1 MNYFKHQGPLLLVNG
16 YRIVKIAGRGKNPIE
31 NGWTRKIVTVEDC
44 ENDNAADRSVGIICG
59 EDVMCVDADIYEH
72 ELADRIMA
80 VIRKL
85 HPDCIIPTRY
95 GARPKFAMLFR
106 NVDNLPPTRSPMYTK
121 GEGDEKVTACIE
133 FRGKNQQFVAFGIH
147 PATGKEYE
155 WENGSPEFLPVD
167 DLPPLTKDDFEKIM
181 QEIDPIARSLGYT
194 PPHPLNSALA
204 KVNEKL
210 TPEDL
215 WLLNYN
221 EKLGK
226 TIAQY
231 ERDLFDS
238 DLNPADYK
246 DWITAGQAGHFEFD
260 ADPMAMEVWDRWS
273 QQASNYKD
281 REEIEGKWR
290 SFRSDKA
297 NLVTYRTLLKHIP
310 DGMERSG
317 YVINEKTLA
326 IAISEHLRGTLK
338 FIPDAN
344 RWMIYENGH
353 WVDQHKAFADKRIA
367 YAMDYILN
375 LKRVEYAGNTTLKK
389 IVDGLIKKYD
399 TNLPSLL
406 EKVRGYLMAISN
418 MCVTSDIFDAD
429 RRYFGVG
436 NGDIDLT
443 TGELLKPDPQRYIS
457 RHTNICFVPEADCPR
472 WKQTLRECLDDDEM
486 VDYFQKVV
494 GQAALGQTN
503 KRLIVFLYGFGCN
516 GKSTILE
523 GMRATFG
530 DYQRTASE
538 DVFFGAG
545 GGSTRS
551 DLIDLRGARLIE
563 LPETERGG
571 RFNATQMKRIT
582 GGDEISVRAPYA
594 PKQERFSLVGIP
606 FIATNYFPDIREVD
620 NGTWGRIS
628 LIEFPRNFDND
639 PDFVK
644 DEHLG
649 EKLALE
655 YEGIL
660 NWVIEGA
667 LKVQKEGLQKP
678 EKMKKAIDKHREE
691 NDVLGQFIEETLVF
705 TGNEKDHV
713 DGRVLNDRW
722 SAYARDSRNKFGL
735 NSRSKLMS
743 EMVRRYRLT
752 SVTVR
757 GVPRLKGVKL
767 REEVMDSG
775 DED

>member
-1 MNYFKHQGPLLLVNG
+1 
-16 YRIVKIAGRGKNPIE
+16 
-31 NGWTRKIVTVEDC
+31 
-44 ENDNAADRSVGIICG
+44 
-59 EDVMCVDADIYEH
+59 
-72 ELADRIMA
+72 
-80 VIRKL
+80 
-85 HPDCIIPTRY
+85 
-95 GARPKFAMLFR
+95 
-106 NVDNLPPTRSPMYTK
+106 
-121 GEGDEKVTACIE
+121 
-133 FRGKNQQFVAFGIH
+133 
-147 PATGKEYE
+147 
-155 WENGSPEFLPVD
+155 
-167 DLPPLTKDDFEKIM
+167 
-181 QEIDPIARSLGYT
+181 
-194 PPHPLNSALA
+194 
-204 KVNEKL
+204 
-210 TPEDL
+210 
-215 WLLNYN
+215 
-221 EKLGK
+221 
-226 TIAQY
+226 
-231 ERDLFDS
+231 
-238 DLNPADYK
+238 
-246 DWITAGQAGHFEFD
+246 
-260 ADPMAMEVWDRWS
+260 MEV
-273 QQASNYKD
+273 
-281 REEIEGKWR
+281 R